1 MAAVIPSVCAYDS
14 DCRVVV
20 DYVGVGVC
28 SSGVVREALS
38 SWLGP
43 LCLSRVLTFFL
54 VLAHVLS
61 KCLTSR
67 WMFPSVS
74 LFSFSFFSPAKCNCA
89 DYG

>member
-38 SWLGP
+38 SMAWSS
-43 LCLSRVLTFFL
+43 LSLKSANFFFG
-54 VLAHVLS
+54 
-61 KCLTSR
+61 SR
-67 WMFPSVS
+67 SCSEQVFDISLDVS
-74 LFSFSFFSPAKCNCA
+74 FSFSI
-89 DYG
+89 

>member
-43 LCLSRVLTFFL
+43 LCLSRVLTFFFG
-54 VLAHVLS
+54 
-61 KCLTSR
+61 SR
-67 WMFPSVS
+67 SCSEQVFDISLDVS
-74 LFSFSFFSPAKCNCA
+74 FSFSI
-89 DYG
+89 